1 MTLTH
6 YDSRFYPKWDDE
18 YPSGQWVDAAAQAAP
33 TEVNVTIAGVA
44 TRKQSFG
51 TGDAKSNMF
60 EIRHGSA
67 IDFINSGEMPLE
79 FHIHAMPS
87 SNNAGTAIFTFNW
100 CYSPPNAAP
109 IAGTPIDVTFT
120 IAANRQYWHLLAGGN
135 LALPVGGFA
144 IGGKIEFTVTRKTAG
159 NTYANAILFDKC
171 ALHRAIST
179 MGTINIYS
187 N

>member
-51 TGDAKSNMF
+51 TGDAKSNIF

-67 IDFINSGEMPLE
+67 IDFINSGEMPL
-79 FHIHAMPS
+79 
-87 SNNAGTAIFTFNW
+87 
-100 CYSPPNAAP
+100 
-109 IAGTPIDVTFT
+109 
-120 IAANRQYWHLLAGGN
+120 
-135 LALPVGGFA
+135 
-144 IGGKIEFTVTRKTAG
+144 
-159 NTYANAILFDKC
+159 
-171 ALHRAIST
+171 
-179 MGTINIYS
+179 
-187 N
+187 

>member
-1 MTLTH
+1 
-6 YDSRFYPKWDDE
+6 
-18 YPSGQWVDAAAQAAP
+18 
-33 TEVNVTIAGVA
+33 
-44 TRKQSFG
+44 
-51 TGDAKSNMF
+51 
-60 EIRHGSA
+60 
-67 IDFINSGEMPLE
+67 MPLE

-87 SNNAGTAIFTFNW
+87 TNNAGTAIFTFNW

-109 IAGTPIDVTFT
+109 IAGTPIDLTFT

-159 NTYANAILFDKC
+159 NTYADAVLFDKC
-171 ALHRAIST
+171 ALHRAINA